1 MLDLLRDVALGFRLF
16 RRTPGL
22 AWTAT
27 VTLALG
33 IGATT
38 TLASIVYA
46 VLVNPLPFP
55 RSRDLVQVW
64 RSELPALTYGSA
76 SYSRYLDWHD
86 GQQPFTELGAWA
98 PRGVTLAGDQP
109 PERVSGAVASSAF
122 FRVVGATPR
131 LGRWFSDDDDRRG
144 APKVTVIS
152 EGLWRRRFGASPA
165 ALGRDVQIDG
175 ELYTIVGVAPASFVE
190 AWRFEL
196 WMPLT
201 PLADSAN
208 RGNNYLLTIGRLR
221 DGVSLSAARRQ
232 LDELAARMSRE
243 HPEDRYTFTARDLHD
258 VLTDSSSRG
267 LWVLLGATLLLL
279 LIACANVANLLLAR
293 AVSQERALAVRTSL
307 GATAGQLIALVLG
320 ETMALAAAGCVAGT
334 AMAWMLL
341 RTFVAMAP
349 PAFPRL
355 SAVVLDWRVLLLA
368 TLVAIAA
375 AGIAALTP
383 AIHLFRF
390 DPGVI
395 LQAGG
400 GRGTTAGRARTTG
413 RLLVIL
419 EMALALALVAVAG
432 LMVKSLLRLQATDL
446 GVTREPL
453 LTFSVGLP
461 PSVAERGDAMAGFH
475 IEFLR
480 RVRAVP
486 GVTHASAINM
496 LPIAA
501 TGFNGPARRADQLGE
516 RDGVPVTEMRV
527 VVDGYASAMGI
538 RVLAGRAIDERDVD
552 GAALVAM
559 VNEALASK
567 LWPGLA
573 PADVVGQLI
582 RTPWDDD
589 GTLRQVVGVTANV
602 RARRPELPPDP
613 EVAAPFLQFP
623 LPTLTYVVRG
633 QGDPA
638 RLTSLIRA
646 ELATM
651 APQVALASV
660 RTFED
665 VVATSTRTS
674 VLVSSLSVLFG
685 VLAGTLA
692 AVGVFGLLSYT
703 VAQRVR
709 ELAVRAAVGAS
720 RRTLLMLVL
729 QDGLTLSAIGIVAG
743 LAIALAA
750 GGAVGSLLY
759 DVRATDAGVL
769 AAAAAGLALVA
780 AAGAGIPA
788 LRASRVEPV
797 VALRVE

>member
-1 MLDLLRDVALGFRLF
+1 
-16 RRTPGL
+16 
-22 AWTAT
+22 
-27 VTLALG
+27 
-33 IGATT
+33 
-38 TLASIVYA
+38 
-46 VLVNPLPFP
+46 
-55 RSRDLVQVW
+55 
-64 RSELPALTYGSA
+64 
-76 SYSRYLDWHD
+76 
-86 GQQPFTELGAWA
+86 
-98 PRGVTLAGDQP
+98 
-109 PERVSGAVASSAF
+109 
-122 FRVVGATPR
+122 
-131 LGRWFSDDDDRRG
+131 
-144 APKVTVIS
+144 
-152 EGLWRRRFGASPA
+152 
-165 ALGRDVQIDG
+165 
-175 ELYTIVGVAPASFVE
+175 
-190 AWRFEL
+190 
-196 WMPLT
+196 
-201 PLADSAN
+201 
-208 RGNNYLLTIGRLR
+208 
-221 DGVSLSAARRQ
+221 
-232 LDELAARMSRE
+232 
-243 HPEDRYTFTARDLHD
+243 
-258 VLTDSSSRG
+258 
-267 LWVLLGATLLLL
+267 
-279 LIACANVANLLLAR
+279 
-293 AVSQERALAVRTSL
+293 
-307 GATAGQLIALVLG
+307 
-320 ETMALAAAGCVAGT
+320 
-334 AMAWMLL
+334 
-341 RTFVAMAP
+341 
-349 PAFPRL
+349 
-355 SAVVLDWRVLLLA
+355 
-368 TLVAIAA
+368 
-375 AGIAALTP
+375 
-383 AIHLFRF
+383 
-390 DPGVI
+390 
-395 LQAGG
+395 
-400 GRGTTAGRARTTG
+400 
-413 RLLVIL
+413 
-419 EMALALALVAVAG
+419 
-432 LMVKSLLRLQATDL
+432 
-446 GVTREPL
+446 
-453 LTFSVGLP
+453 
-461 PSVAERGDAMAGFH
+461 
-475 IEFLR
+475 
-480 RVRAVP
+480 
-486 GVTHASAINM
+486 
-496 LPIAA
+496 
-501 TGFNGPARRADQLGE
+501 
-516 RDGVPVTEMRV
+516 
-527 VVDGYASAMGI
+527 
-538 RVLAGRAIDERDVD
+538 VLAGRAIDERDVD